1 MSVEKGKEMDKNS
14 FVDTLMDVIDEV
26 ADKVD
31 LNGFASKVQDVFDK
45 TDIDEKLTDKG
56 IDIMNTLVDDE
67 DK

>member
-1 MSVEKGKEMDKNS
+1 
-14 FVDTLMDVIDEV
+14 MDVIDEV

-56 IDIMNTLVDDE
+56 IVLMNTLVDDE
-67 DK
+67 NE

>member
-1 MSVEKGKEMDKNS
+1 MELAMEKEMHKNAI
-14 FVDTLMDVIDEV
+14 VDTLMDVIDEV

-56 IDIMNTLVDDE
+56 IDLMNTLVDDE
-67 DK
+67 NE

>member
-1 MSVEKGKEMDKNS
+1 MEKGKEMDKNS
-14 FVDTLMDVIDEV
+14 FVDSLMDVIDKV

>member
-14 FVDTLMDVIDEV
+14 FVDSLMDVIDEV

>member
-14 FVDTLMDVIDEV
+14 FVDSLMDVIDKV

>member
-1 MSVEKGKEMDKNS
+1 MEKGKEMDKNS
-14 FVDTLMDVIDEV
+14 FVDSLMDVIDEV

>member
-1 MSVEKGKEMDKNS
+1 MEKGKEMDKNS

>member
-1 MSVEKGKEMDKNS
+1 MSVEKGKEMHKNS

-56 IDIMNTLVDDE
+56 IDIMNTLVEDE